1 MPVDNSLAMMRQ
13 SAAKGRFA
21 TAIGTTS
28 AAVGDGSI
36 ALGQSSTAEGQQSI
50 AIGSSDTV
58 TNFNITGKDIYEP
71 TTSAHSKGKKSIAIG
86 SGATSEKDNSLA
98 LGTGAKATL
107 EDSVAL
113 GQGAATQNGTKI
125 SNVSE
130 NSITYDNFAGTLT
143 KENMVVS
150 FGTTGKERQLQHV
163 AAGKISKESTDAIN
177 GSQLYSVIKNASWS
191 IQNKGKEIHKVHFG
205 DTVNFIDGDGTT
217 AEATKDSANN
227 NKTNVKYSVNRSS
240 LTVDSNTGMVSAE
253 KKDGSHFATAEDV
266 AKAIN
271 ESEKSTTV
279 KSADEVLVKVNET
292 KKSTKPF
299 ETEYTI
305 SLGDKAKNAIENVTK
320 NKIIVTGGETEANSF
335 TVAEGGNIKV
345 ISTGEDGII
354 KVGADTSKKAIT
366 VGIDK
371 QKFDDAVTNN
381 KTVQE
386 NMTKITNNKEAIEDL
401 KNNTIALA
409 GSLILKVMELI

>member
-1 MPVDNSLAMMRQ
+1 M
-13 SAAKGRFA
+13 
-21 TAIGTTS
+21 
-28 AAVGDGSI
+28 
-36 ALGQSSTAEGQQSI
+36 ALGA
-50 AIGSSDTV
+50 
-58 TNFNITGKDIYEP
+58 
-71 TTSAHSKGKKSIAIG
+71 
-86 SGATSEKDNSLA
+86 
-98 LGTGAKATL
+98 GAKATL
-107 EDSVAL
+107 QDSVAL

-130 NSITYDNFAGTLT
+130 NSITYNNFAGTLT

-150 FGTTGKERQLQHV
+150 FGTKGGERQLQHV
-163 AAGKISKESTDAIN
+163 AAGKISNDSTDAIN
-177 GSQLYSVIKNASWS
+177 GSQLYSVIKNASWT
-191 IQNKGKEIHKVHFG
+191 IQNKGSEINKVHFG
-205 DTVNFIDGDGTT
+205 DTVDFIDGDGTT
-217 AEATKDSANN
+217 VEVKKEDEH
-227 NKTNVKYSVNRSS
+227 KTTVKYSVNKST
-240 LTVDSNTGMVSAE
+240 LTVSDDGKVSASTA
-253 KKDGSHFATAEDV
+253 GNHFATAEDV

-305 SLGDKAKNAIENVTK
+305 SLGDKAKNAIEKVTTK
-320 NKIIVTGGETEANSF
+320 KITVTGGETEANSF
-335 TVAEGGNIKV
+335 TVADGGEIKL
-345 ISTGEDGII
+345 ISTGGDGIV

-386 NMTKITNNKEAIEDL
+386 NMTKITNNTTAIEKLNKTDIRLGGDNSTQTNSQSLNKEHILFNIKGDGTYLNAEAKDDTVTLSL
-401 KNNTIALA
+401 KDKSITAEKF
-409 GSLILKVMELI
+409 LILQKES